1 MLCEE
6 GDPMFTALVTAAGGL
21 NMRTLAAN
29 IKNKPPDE
37 IMASMGKGDGDS
49 GSGLSD
55 DDWDELVALG
65 PYLSWA
71 WNYWGPQADR
81 SNPMDY
87 YTWLTRENFDIFL
100 EEFNDVEI
108 RDHYNVKETQK
119 NRDRRLDKER
129 KEKERRIELERKE
142 KERRI
147 ELDEYRAAC
156 QQRKKDRQIQSKQR
170 KKDRQIQLEQKKRRK
185 DKYNRNRGRRKG
197 KEDVNVIGMTT
208 VGGRVGRNR
217 ITSPI

>member
-1 MLCEE
+1 MTNTCETDEPHSHPPDDSQCTNYHYFVTVLRAGNETELKRLCHLLHDPGPFMERYLRDVMHDPEGSALTNSKGTKRRKSKKELESERKFLHIAGNVMLCEE

-29 IKNKPPDE
+29 IKNKPPNE

-71 WNYWGPQADR
+71 WNYWGPHADR

-87 YTWLTRENFDIFL
+87 YT
-100 EEFNDVEI
+100 
-108 RDHYNVKETQK
+108 
-119 NRDRRLDKER
+119 
-129 KEKERRIELERKE
+129 
-142 KERRI
+142 
-147 ELDEYRAAC
+147 
-156 QQRKKDRQIQSKQR
+156 
-170 KKDRQIQLEQKKRRK
+170 
-185 DKYNRNRGRRKG
+185 
-197 KEDVNVIGMTT
+197 
-208 VGGRVGRNR
+208 
-217 ITSPI
+217 

>member
-49 GSGLSD
+49 GLSE

-108 RDHYNVKETQK
+108 RDNYNVKEARG

-129 KEKERRIELERKE
+129 REKEI
-142 KERRI
+142 RI

-156 QQRKKDRQIQSKQR
+156 QQRKKDRQIQSEQR
-170 KKDRQIQLEQKKRRK
+170 EKE
-185 DKYNRNRGRRKG
+185 RNRRRERYRG
-197 KEDVNVIGMTT
+197 GNSRRRSRKEQDNKLHTRQPPLDDNDNKTT
-208 VGGRVGRNR
+208 
-217 ITSPI
+217 